1 MTIRIMYNK
10 NKGQLMLADVIEI
23 YTKTACA
30 YEHSLNNEKLETT
43 FSVFE
48 KNKMTSLAF
57 LMSLV

>member
-1 MTIRIMYNK
+1 MYNK

-23 YTKTACA
+23 YTKTARA